1 MTDTRNKMGGLPHFI
16 YNVEILKNIIY
27 NVYCI
32 GEFPMWGFVASYR
45 ASAGTKKTPTRVGG
59 T

>member
-1 MTDTRNKMGGLPHFI
+1 MKTGRGPVFI
-16 YNVEILKNIIY
+16 YNVEIQKNIIY
-27 NVYCI
+27 NTSRI

-45 ASAGTKKTPTRVGG
+45 ASAGTKKTPTQVGG